1 MGFLDKAK
9 ASVEQAVKQGQDKL
23 EDVQAKKKAD
33 GMLRDLGAWY
43 YATQTHRD
51 EDKGE
56 TEMARIIEQL
66 KAHEAEFGPL
76 GNDKDEEEP
85 AAAPPPPPSSPP
97 PASPPPPPPVPQPP
111 APPIAPDPSI
121 PPPPASPPGGAPPP
135 PPGTIPPPPPP
146 V

>member
-51 EDKGE
+51 ENKGE
-56 TEMARIIEQL
+56 TEMARIVEQL

-85 AAAPPPPPSSPP
+85 APPPPP
-97 PASPPPPPPVPQPP
+97 PATPPPPPPVPQPP

-121 PPPPASPPGGAPPP
+121 PPPPASPPDGAPPP
-135 PPGTIPPPPPP
+135 PPGSIPPPPPP
-146 V
+146 A